1 MTDFDVFIAENNI
14 TPENTPNSEHR
25 LIRKAFLAGMRSQK
39 ERMDRL
45 LNKIKSLQM
54 NLEDCLER
62 VGQMNLLL
70 SAMEEEQ
77 EK

>member
-1 MTDFDVFIAENNI
+1 MTDFEVFIAENNI
-14 TPENTPNSEHR
+14 TPENTPGSEHR
-25 LIRKAFLAGMRSQK
+25 LLRKAFLAGMRSQK